1 MTPTQERDHM
11 EEHVFSTILYAT
23 DGSDH
28 ARRALAVARD
38 IARRYDA
45 TVVVLTAYD
54 PLPRDLGSPYV
65 DHLMAKR
72 LAAGEALVRQAAEAL
87 DERGVRHEETVLEG
101 PAAAAIL
108 EAART
113 RGCDLIVLGSRGLGR
128 VEAALLGSVS
138 QQVVQQAP
146 CPVLI
151 VR

>member
-1 MTPTQERDHM
+1 MG
-11 EEHVFSTILYAT
+11 EHAFTTILYAT

-28 ARRALAVARD
+28 ARRALEVVRD

-45 TVVVLTAYD
+45 TVIVLTAYD
-54 PLPRDLGSPYV
+54 PIPRDLGTPYGE
-65 DHLMAKR
+65 DLMAKR
-72 LAAGEALVRQAAEAL
+72 LAAAEALVREAAAVL
-87 DERGVRHEETVLEG
+87 DERGIRHEETVLEG
-101 PAAAAIL
+101 PAAGAIL
-108 EAART
+108 EAARI

-128 VEAALLGSVS
+128 VEVALLGSVS